1 MKIVNT
7 QEFDEIT
14 AKDGL
19 VLVDFFADW
28 CGPCKMLAPVLE
40 EVAAKYEGKL
50 EIVKVNVDQS
60 QDLAQRYG
68 VMSIPTLIAFK
79 GGKAVKQ
86 SVGFPAEKHAG
97 KHDRRSVVSGL
108 IQQIRTFD
116 CHHNAGYSVY
126 PVFLCLSVWTSK
138 RDETAG
144 FGKN

>member
-50 EIVKVNVDQS
+50 DIVKVNVDQS

-86 SVGFPAEKHAG
+86 SVGCQPKNMLENMI
-97 KHDRRSVVSGL
+97 DGL
-108 IQQIRTFD
+108 
-116 CHHNAGYSVY
+116 
-126 PVFLCLSVWTSK
+126 L
-138 RDETAG
+138 
-144 FGKN
+144 

>member
-14 AKDGL
+14 AKGGL

-40 EVAAKYEGKL
+40 EVAAKYEGKMD
-50 EIVKVNVDQS
+50 IVKVNVDQS

-79 GGKAVKQ
+79 EGKAVKQ
-86 SVGFPAEKHAG
+86 SVGLQPKNMLENMI
-97 KHDRRSVVSGL
+97 DGL
-108 IQQIRTFD
+108 
-116 CHHNAGYSVY
+116 
-126 PVFLCLSVWTSK
+126 L
-138 RDETAG
+138 
-144 FGKN
+144 

>member
-14 AKDGL
+14 AKGGL

-50 EIVKVNVDQS
+50 DIVKVNVDQS

-68 VMSIPTLIAFK
+68 VMSI
-79 GGKAVKQ
+79 
-86 SVGFPAEKHAG
+86 
-97 KHDRRSVVSGL
+97 
-108 IQQIRTFD
+108 
-116 CHHNAGYSVY
+116 
-126 PVFLCLSVWTSK
+126 
-138 RDETAG
+138 
-144 FGKN
+144 

>member
-50 EIVKVNVDQS
+50 DIVNHGK
-60 QDLAQRYG
+60 
-68 VMSIPTLIAFK
+68 PK
-79 GGKAVKQ
+79 G
-86 SVGFPAEKHAG
+86 
-97 KHDRRSVVSGL
+97 RSARKS
-108 IQQIRTFD
+108 
-116 CHHNAGYSVY
+116 
-126 PVFLCLSVWTSK
+126 
-138 RDETAG
+138 
-144 FGKN
+144 

>member
-68 VMSIPTLIAFK
+68 VM
-79 GGKAVKQ
+79 
-86 SVGFPAEKHAG
+86 
-97 KHDRRSVVSGL
+97 
-108 IQQIRTFD
+108 
-116 CHHNAGYSVY
+116 
-126 PVFLCLSVWTSK
+126 
-138 RDETAG
+138 
-144 FGKN
+144 

>member
-19 VLVDFFADW
+19 VLVDCFADW

-50 EIVKVNVDQS
+50 DIVKVNVDQS

-68 VMSIPTLIAFK
+68 VMS
-79 GGKAVKQ
+79 
-86 SVGFPAEKHAG
+86 
-97 KHDRRSVVSGL
+97 VSYTHLG
-108 IQQIRTFD
+108 R
-116 CHHNAGYSVY
+116 
-126 PVFLCLSVWTSK
+126 
-138 RDETAG
+138 
-144 FGKN
+144 

>member
-1 MKIVNT
+1 MT
-7 QEFDEIT
+7 EINLT
-14 AKDGL
+14 SANFEL
-19 VLVDFFADW
+19 EVLQSEIPVLVDFYAEG

-86 SVGFPAEKHAG
+86 SVGFQPKNMLENMIE
-97 KHDRRSVVSGL
+97 GL
-108 IQQIRTFD
+108 
-116 CHHNAGYSVY
+116 
-126 PVFLCLSVWTSK
+126 L
-138 RDETAG
+138 
-144 FGKN
+144 

>member
-14 AKDGL
+14 AKGGL

-28 CGPCKMLAPVLE
+28 CGPGKMLAPVLE

-50 EIVKVNVDQS
+50 DIVKVNVDQS

-79 GGKAVKQ
+79 EGKAVKQ
-86 SVGFPAEKHAG
+86 SVGFQPKNMLENMI
-97 KHDRRSVVSGL
+97 DGL
-108 IQQIRTFD
+108 
-116 CHHNAGYSVY
+116 
-126 PVFLCLSVWTSK
+126 L
-138 RDETAG
+138 
-144 FGKN
+144 